1 MTVQKAQ
8 ENLDL
13 MQEFRQSI
21 SDFLEARKA
30 IQKVEREETYFY
42 ADEQGVESQI
52 QRLQPR
58 YQEARRR
65 VARRI
70 TEATE
75 ICNALGVPTVLT
87 ITATPM
93 FGGGPAG
100 SSNIFQAAITEN
112 LPFDAQVPPQSV
124 LDLIDQAIFACE
136 RIIAKQDRTP
146 KKGSLPVVEPPT
158 EAPTTVAPANTESA
172 SQIKGKM
179 WDAVIDSLVKH
190 IVRYVIAGVLGLMA
204 FIYHYFFN

>member
-93 FGGGPAG
+93 FGGGPRRKQQYISG
-100 SSNIFQAAITEN
+100 CYYRE
-112 LPFDAQVPPQSV
+112 PSV
-124 LDLIDQAIFACE
+124 
-136 RIIAKQDRTP
+136 
-146 KKGSLPVVEPPT
+146 
-158 EAPTTVAPANTESA
+158 
-172 SQIKGKM
+172 
-179 WDAVIDSLVKH
+179 
-190 IVRYVIAGVLGLMA
+190 
-204 FIYHYFFN
+204 